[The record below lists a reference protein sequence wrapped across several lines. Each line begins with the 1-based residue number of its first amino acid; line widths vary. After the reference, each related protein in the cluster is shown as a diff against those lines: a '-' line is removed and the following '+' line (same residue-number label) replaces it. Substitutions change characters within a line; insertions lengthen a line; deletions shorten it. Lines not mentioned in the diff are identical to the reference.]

1 MAPDDK
7 ERSLPASLPTP
18 LKKENTTMETLGEM
32 MARLKILE
40 EVQAENK
47 ALVQKLKEI

>member
-7 ERSLPASLPTP
+7 ERSLPASLSTP
-18 LKKENTTMETLGEM
+18 SKEEDTTVETLGKI

-40 EVQAENK
+40 EV
-47 ALVQKLKEI
+47 